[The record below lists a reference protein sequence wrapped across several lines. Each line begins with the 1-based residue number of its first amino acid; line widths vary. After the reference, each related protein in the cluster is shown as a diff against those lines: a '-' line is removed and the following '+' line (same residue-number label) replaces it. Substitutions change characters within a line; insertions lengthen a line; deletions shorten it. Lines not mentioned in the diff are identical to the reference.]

1 MDARALLLQLSTVR
15 FDIPKSTWDDPL
27 SWIEAVKEAMTALQP
42 HQSVHD
48 NSLGGILSVC
58 ARDKFSSIANS
69 FLVMLAH
76 VQLVFKCQG

>member
-1 MDARALLLQLSTVR
+1 MVR
-15 FDIPKSTWDDPL
+15 FDIPKNAWDDPL
-27 SWIEAVKEAMTALQP
+27 SWIEAVKEAMTAPQP

-58 ARDKFSSIANS
+58 ARDKFSSIADG
-69 FLVMLAH
+69 FLAMLAH